1 MTSAVPYIGRKISL
15 VSNSEL
21 RYEGVLYTINT
32 QESTIALQSVRC
44 FGTEG
49 RKMPEIPPS
58 SEVYDFIIFRGQD
71 IKDLTVLEGQGK
83 ASSATDPAIVSV
95 NQRPTGKGLKGDA
108 LAGCEAVTLRERLSS
123 KCHYFVHFGNCLVLL
138 AINQTDMLQL
148 RMLSV
153 TASLFGMAYNLLQPT
168 PLLAPAAWGGFFIC
182 CHLYYIVQLLRERAG
197 ITLDPDHEA
206 AYEMAFMPFGFTPRQ
221 FLDLCQ
227 VADAQIQDLSCG
239 GYFARKGE
247 PMDKIN
253 YLMEGEVML
262 ISHTED
268 KMANISAGQGS
279 WLGEF
284 FDPAM
289 AKDYWEKPR
298 NHLVS
303 FKCISRRCRSLGLQ
317 RRSLQEAIAA
327 SPRLTEA
334 ATKGQIKDLWGKLH
348 GSHREHRRNTY
359 CAMLELALA
368 DGKVDPTEVAL
379 LENWKS
385 RHGIPEEDHQIK
397 LAELGWTPEEFAN
410 GRRSA
415 TRRAP
420 PLPSYRSCCSPT
432 TAKGAPAAPA
442 ATPAPWAVGKAE
454 RPSWEKGGR
463 IRGEEWPQ
471 WPQAAPART
480 GKGWGNEKGQSGGGY
495 GSGYSGWGGYGGG
508 YGGSYSG
515 YGGGYGY
522 GQARQGGYQKAEG
535 KGKGKGK
542 YERDRG
548 GKGGKFGKDGK
559 GFGKKGARHDG
570 APVGELVPEENSSTK
585 RECASEFDLTSANE
599 RFAKLEKDETGVD
612 LKPLE
617 GYDKTKSFFDC
628 ISCEATERAGTS
640 ERQKIDRE
648 KAREFDKETFGDT
661 RRPPRPTGGK
671 GRRRHG

>member
-108 LAGCEAVTLRERLSS
+108 LAGALGGKAGV
-123 KCHYFVHFGNCLVLL
+123 FG
-138 AINQTDMLQL
+138 
-148 RMLSV
+148 
-153 TASLFGMAYNLLQPT
+153 
-168 PLLAPAAWGGFFIC
+168 
-182 CHLYYIVQLLRERAG
+182 
-197 ITLDPDHEA
+197 
-206 AYEMAFMPFGFTPRQ
+206 
-221 FLDLCQ
+221 
-227 VADAQIQDLSCG
+227 
-239 GYFARKGE
+239 
-247 PMDKIN
+247 
-253 YLMEGEVML
+253 
-262 ISHTED
+262 
-268 KMANISAGQGS
+268 
-279 WLGEF
+279 
-284 FDPAM
+284 
-289 AKDYWEKPR
+289 
-298 NHLVS
+298 
-303 FKCISRRCRSLGLQ
+303 
-317 RRSLQEAIAA
+317 
-327 SPRLTEA
+327 
-334 ATKGQIKDLWGKLH
+334 
-348 GSHREHRRNTY
+348 
-359 CAMLELALA
+359 
-368 DGKVDPTEVAL
+368 
-379 LENWKS
+379 
-385 RHGIPEEDHQIK
+385 
-397 LAELGWTPEEFAN
+397 
-410 GRRSA
+410 
-415 TRRAP
+415 
-420 PLPSYRSCCSPT
+420 
-432 TAKGAPAAPA
+432 KGAPAAPA